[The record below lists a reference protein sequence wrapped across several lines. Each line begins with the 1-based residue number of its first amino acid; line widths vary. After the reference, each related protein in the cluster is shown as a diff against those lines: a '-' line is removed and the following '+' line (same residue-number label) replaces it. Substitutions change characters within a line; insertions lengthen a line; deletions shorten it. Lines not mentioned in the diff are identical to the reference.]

1 MNTQI
6 NRLLNF
12 ALQNKLV
19 SKEDLDYSANLLID
33 LFKLD
38 QFNQEIIEEKLLVG
52 DEILDNMLDYA
63 IQQGWIEDNITERDL
78 FDTRIMNC
86 VMPRPS
92 EVIRRFKEDYKKSP
106 LQATKNYYDM
116 SIASNYIRKS
126 RVDKNISWYSDC
138 RYGKIQISINLS
150 KPEKDPKEIAK
161 AKQLTTSQYPKCLL
175 CKENVGFSGDF
186 NKPARQNHRII
197 PLTLDHQSYYLQYS
211 PYVYYNE
218 HCIVFNENHI
228 PMEINSDTFI
238 RLLDF
243 VEQFPHYFLGSNA
256 DLPIVG
262 GSILSHDHFQG
273 GSFHFPIE
281 EAKVIQT
288 YPSSTY
294 ENVKIELIEWPLSTM
309 RLKGKNK
316 EHLQIVASN
325 ILNKWINYSDELVDI
340 MAHTHTRHNTITPI
354 VRYKNNQFELDLV
367 LRNNRCNEQYPDGI
381 FHPHPHLHHIKKE
394 NIGLIEVMGLAILPA
409 RLVNELNE
417 VKEYLMHQRPI
428 ENSLHLEWVKE
439 IENKFNKQDVDT
451 FLNQEVGNVFV
462 EVLEDAGVFKMDEKG
477 IEAFIRFALK
487 VI

>member
-12 ALQNKLV
+12 ALQNQLIHQ
-19 SKEDLDYSANLLID
+19 EDEEYSANLFID

-38 QFNQEIIEEKLLVG
+38 QFNREIIDEKLLVC
-52 DEILDNMLDYA
+52 DEILDKMLEYA
-63 IQQGWIEDNITERDL
+63 IQQGWIENNSTEKDL

-92 EVIRRFKEDYKKSP
+92 EVVAKFKADYSISP
-106 LQATKNYYDM
+106 LMATKNYYAM

-126 RVDKNISWYSDC
+126 RVDKNVSWHSDS
-138 RYGKIQISINLS
+138 RYGSIQISINLS

-161 AKQLTTSQYPKCLL
+161 AKLLATSQYPKCLL

-218 HCIVFNENHI
+218 HCIVFNEDHI
-228 PMEINSDTFI
+228 PMEINTNTFK

-294 ENVKIELIEWPLSTM
+294 EDVKIELIEWPLSTM

-316 EHLQIVASN
+316 EHLQIVATH
-325 ILNKWINYSDELVDI
+325 ILNKWIDYSDESVDI
-340 MAHTHTRHNTITPI
+340 IAHTHTRHNTITPI
-354 VRYKNNQFELDLV
+354 VRYKNDQFELDLV
-367 LRNNRCNEQYPDGI
+367 LRNNRCIEQYPDGI

-409 RLVNELNE
+409 RLVKELNE
-417 VKEYLMHQRPI
+417 VKEYLMHQTTM
-428 ENSLHLEWVKE
+428 ENPLYLEWVKE
-439 IENKFNKQDVDT
+439 IEMKYNGQDIDS

-462 EVLEDAGVFKMDEKG
+462 EVLEDAGVFKMNEKG